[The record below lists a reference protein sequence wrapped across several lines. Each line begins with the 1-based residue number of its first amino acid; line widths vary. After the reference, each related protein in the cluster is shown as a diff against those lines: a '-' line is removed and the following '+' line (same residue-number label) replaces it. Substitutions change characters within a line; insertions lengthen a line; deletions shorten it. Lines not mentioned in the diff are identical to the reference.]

1 MSRAGALASL
11 RPPRERRLGWVLVA
25 SVGAVAVLA
34 PLLSPHDPF
43 LVHMAARLKAP
54 SLTYPL
60 GTDSLG
66 RCLLSRLIWASRSTL
81 GTTLAIVAIAFSGGF
96 AIGLGAGL
104 VGRAGDGV
112 IMRLVDLVLGFPKLL
127 LALGLV
133 AAVGPGLTGVVIAL
147 SVAHGVI
154 MARLVRNLMVQARLE
169 DYVEAAVAA
178 GLSDLSIMRRH
189 VLPNI
194 VSPMLVFLSL
204 EVGVV
209 SLELSGLS
217 FLGLGVQPPTVD
229 WGGLMA
235 EGRAFAVRQ
244 PLQMIAPGLM
254 LFLFVLGANLA
265 GDRRGASS

>member
-1 MSRAGALASL
+1 MSLAGVRTSL
-11 RPPRERRLGWVLVA
+11 RLPPERWLGWTIVA
-25 SVGAVAVLA
+25 AVGAVAVLA
-34 PLLSPHDPF
+34 SLLSPHDPYT
-43 LVHMAARLKAP
+43 VHMAARLKGP
-54 SLTYPL
+54 SVTYPL

-66 RCLLSRLIWASRSTL
+66 RCLLSRLIWASRYTL
-81 GTTLAIVAIAFSGGF
+81 GTTLAIVGMAFSGGF

-104 VGRAGDGV
+104 VGRIGDGLL
-112 IMRLVDLVLGFPKLL
+112 MRLVDLALGFPKLL

-133 AAVGPGLTGVVIAL
+133 AAVGPGLLGVVMAL

-154 MARLVRNLMVQARLE
+154 VARLVRNLMVQARLE

-178 GLSDLSIMRRH
+178 GLSDLAIMH
-189 VLPNI
+189 KHILPNI
-194 VSPMLVFLSL
+194 LPPMLVFLSL

-217 FLGLGVQPPTVD
+217 FLGLGVQPPMVD

-235 EGRAFAVRQ
+235 EGRAFALRQ

-254 LFLFVLGANLA
+254 LFLFVLGANLV
-265 GDRRGASS
+265 GDRRGGST